1 MSIPYAKSIEDAL
14 SHRYLAECES
24 KARAWEFERMVQD
37 VTADRMKLFQ
47 GCPPVRTAQEL
58 AWLKAARE
66 AVAQMESE
74 MRELINAG
82 VQPLPDDK
90 EKDV

>member
-1 MSIPYAKSIEDAL
+1 MSIPYPRSIEDAL
-14 SHRYLAECES
+14 TPKERAQGES
-24 KARAWEFERMVQD
+24 LARAWDFERMVQD

-66 AVAQMESE
+66 AVAQMLSE
-74 MRELINAG
+74 MDELIHAG

>member
-1 MSIPYAKSIEDAL
+1 MSVPSPKSIEDAMDA
-14 SHRYLAECES
+14 RYLAECQS
-24 KARAWEFERMVQD
+24 LARAWDFERMVQD

-58 AWLKAARE
+58 TWLKAARE
-66 AVAQMESE
+66 AVAQMMSE
-74 MRELINAG
+74 MDELIHAG

-90 EKDV
+90 ETA